1 MIDFLARRT
10 TMVDTQIRP
19 ADVTKFPIIDAMLQ
33 VRREMFVPDNMRETT
48 YADAILNLGNGRY
61 ILEPRTF
68 AKMLDAIDIQRNELV
83 LDVGCG
89 LGYSAAVI
97 GKFSEAV
104 VALEENEVMVAEA
117 ETVLAA
123 EGCLNVAVVQSKLTD
138 GAAQHSPFD
147 VIMIEGAVDK
157 IPEGLVAQ
165 LVEGGR
171 IVAVFRQKD
180 HGAVRVGHK
189 TDGRMS
195 WRFACN
201 AYAPVLS
208 GFETAHA
215 FAF

>member
-33 VRREMFVPDNMRETT
+33 VRREMFVPDNLRETT
-48 YADAILNLGNGRY
+48 YADAILKLGNGRH

-68 AKMLDAIDIQRNELV
+68 AKMLDAVDIQRNELV

-89 LGYSAAVI
+89 MGYSAAVI
-97 GKFSEAV
+97 GKLSEAV

-117 ETVLAA
+117 EAVLAA
-123 EGCLNVAVVQSKLTD
+123 EGCLNVAVVQSKLTG

-147 VIMIEGAVDK
+147 VIMIEGSVDE

-171 IVAVFRQKD
+171 IVAVFRQKG

-189 TDGRMS
+189 TDGCMS

-201 AYAPVLS
+201 AYAPVLC
-208 GFETAHA
+208 GFEMAHD